1 MDGCHS
7 SSLLRWLPPGPAVFG
22 RREAAESCPGA
33 GNRCR
38 GWCAGLSPRLAAS
51 MALCNLQISMGE
63 EMKPYAQSLDL
74 LWAYISGKVTPPLYS
89 ASWRWGCLRSPRGSG
104 FRCTGQANAVR
115 VAAPVQSTAQSLPAL
130 SLGNA
135 MGPLFTTPQTFPPC
149 WSGRVSQSCCDSTF
163 PLLFPCPSHAVLMA
177 LCLQPS

>member
-1 MDGCHS
+1 M
-7 SSLLRWLPPGPAVFG
+7 V
-22 RREAAESCPGA
+22 
-33 GNRCR
+33 
-38 GWCAGLSPRLAAS
+38 
-51 MALCNLQISMGE
+51 LCNLQISMGE

-149 WSGRVSQSCCDSTF
+149 
-163 PLLFPCPSHAVLMA
+163 
-177 LCLQPS
+177 